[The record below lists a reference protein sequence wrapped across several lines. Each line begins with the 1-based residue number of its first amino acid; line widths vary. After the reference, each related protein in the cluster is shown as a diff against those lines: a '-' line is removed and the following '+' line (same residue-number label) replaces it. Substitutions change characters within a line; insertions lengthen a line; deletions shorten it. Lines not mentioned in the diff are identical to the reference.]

1 MERVVS
7 VPNEVKETD
16 MTNTKALLAAAS
28 LAVMTAAGLGAASAA
43 PWNSYQGQTMRQD
56 MRDFRDQRD
65 WRGDWRGDRR
75 IVDRERVQSTLRFH
89 HLRSLGEPFFIRGHY
104 VVQVTGRFGRPRLIE
119 INPYTGT
126 LVGEFRT

>member
-7 VPNEVKETD
+7 VPTEGKETD
-16 MTNTKALLAAAS
+16 MFNTKTLLAAAS

-43 PWNSYQGQTMRQD
+43 PWNGYHGQITRHD
-56 MRDFRDQRD
+56 MRDFRSQRD
-65 WRGDWRGDRR
+65 WR

-89 HLRSLGEPFFIRGHY
+89 HLRSLGEPFFVRGHY
-104 VVQVTGRFGRPRLIE
+104 VVRVMSRLGRPRVIE

-126 LVGEFRT
+126 LIGEFRT